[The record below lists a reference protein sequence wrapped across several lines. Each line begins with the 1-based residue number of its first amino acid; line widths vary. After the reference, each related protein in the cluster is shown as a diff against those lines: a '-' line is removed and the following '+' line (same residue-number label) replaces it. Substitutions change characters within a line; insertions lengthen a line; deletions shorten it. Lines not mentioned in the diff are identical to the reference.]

1 MPTEIQKKFQRVY
14 SPQQPLVQSGLVH
27 GQVVISEEVTRRVEK
42 QVKRDSEAFVR
53 GDIRKPLTP
62 EQAEVVQRQ
71 VQTTLAKAARIRAKI
86 DELESRVDEVLLS
99 GGGSGKEVSFKL
111 DIKQKPRLKLA
122 VKLLTGRLTNTLT
135 YSTYKEALRIKKE
148 LEEEN
153 GKDVFKLGP

>member
-1 MPTEIQKKFQRVY
+1 MATEIQEKFKRVY
-14 SPQQPLVQSGLVH
+14 SPQQPLVANTLVH
-27 GQVVISEEVTRRVEK
+27 SQPAINEEVTRRVEE

-71 VQTTLAKAARIRAKI
+71 VQGTLAKAARIRKKI
-86 DELESRVDEVLLS
+86 DVLESQVDEVLLS

-122 VKLLTGRLTNTLT
+122 VKLLTGRVTNTIT

-148 LEEEN
+148 LEAEN
-153 GKDVFKLGP
+153 GKDVFKITP